1 MELKKAILVAFKSCL
16 WIFSIVLIACSS
28 SHQTVTPEDRIVLSE
43 GILDRGFWKSGDI
56 FLEYQY
62 DTSPDATKLSI
73 QGSAK
78 VKLMDEF
85 KVWVLFLDADGKILE
100 RKLVYASGYRSNSSI
115 GRQYYR
121 SFENTFEMPSETTYM
136 AFRSFVRPRVGRD
149 P

>member
-1 MELKKAILVAFKSCL
+1 MELKKASLLAFKSSL
-16 WIFSIVLIACSS
+16 LFFSIAWIACSS
-28 SHQTVTPEDRIVLSE
+28 SHQTVKPEDRIALSKD
-43 GILDRGFWKSGDI
+43 ILDRGFWKSGDI
-56 FLEYQY
+56 LLEYHY
-62 DTSPDATKLSI
+62 VKSPDVTQLSL

-85 KVWVLFLDADGKILE
+85 KVWVLFLDADGKILK

-121 SFENTFEMPSETTYM
+121 SFKNTFEMSPKATYL